1 VLKLEALKIE
11 NLIKRFGGLVAVDSI
26 NIHVNEGEL
35 VGLIGP
41 NGSGKTTL
49 FNCITGFY
57 RPDEGHVKL
66 NGTEITGERME
77 TITERGLYRT
87 FQLPRLFLELTVLQ
101 NVLLSQPHQNE
112 GLIDI
117 LFRKTPIVLVK
128 RAKELLEFVGL
139 ARLTDELA
147 GNLSGGQQKLVELA
161 AALLKNPAIIL
172 LDEPMGGV
180 NPTLINEIKERLLE
194 LNKLGTTFF
203 VIEHNM
209 EVIMDIAKRLYV
221 LDHGSL
227 IAEGSSEDIRNNNE
241 VLEAYFGK

>member
-1 VLKLEALKIE
+1 LNLEALKVE
-11 NLIKRFGGLVAVDSI
+11 NLTKRFGGLVAVDSVS
-26 NIHVNEGEL
+26 IHVNKGEL

-57 RPDEGHVKL
+57 QPNEGHVKL

-87 FQLPRLFLELTVLQ
+87 FQLPRLFPELTVLQ

-112 GLIDI
+112 GFMDI
-117 LFRKTPIVLVK
+117 LFRKTPASLVK
-128 RAKELLEFVGL
+128 RAKELIEFVGL
-139 ARLTDELA
+139 TRLIDELA
-147 GNLSGGQQKLVELA
+147 GNLSGGQQKLLELA

-180 NPTLINEIKERLLE
+180 NPTLINELKGRLLK
-194 LNKLGTTFF
+194 LNKSGTTFF

-209 EVIMDIAKRLYV
+209 EVIMDIAQRLYV

-227 IAEGSSEDIRNNNE
+227 IAEGNPEDIRNNDE

>member
-1 VLKLEALKIE
+1 
-11 NLIKRFGGLVAVDSI
+11 
-26 NIHVNEGEL
+26 
-35 VGLIGP
+35 
-41 NGSGKTTL
+41 
-49 FNCITGFY
+49 
-57 RPDEGHVKL
+57 
-66 NGTEITGERME
+66 M
-77 TITERGLYRT
+77 
-87 FQLPRLFLELTVLQ
+87 
-101 NVLLSQPHQNE
+101 
-112 GLIDI
+112 DI
-117 LFRKTPIVLVK
+117 LFRKTPVVLVK

-194 LNKLGTTFF
+194 LKKLGTTFF

-227 IAEGSSEDIRNNNE
+227 IAEGSSEDIRNNDE